1 MENLIWIMVL
11 VIALLIVDIIMLRQ
25 RVYKLQEQLNEA
37 LKRQVALKEQVVK
50 LADNVLKSAE
60 YIKTLTNN
68 VKRIVDV
75 VHSRIIGNNSK

>member
-1 MENLIWIMVL
+1 MENLIWIIVL

-37 LKRQVALKEQVVK
+37 LKSQANLKQQVIK
-50 LADNVLKSAE
+50 LADSVLKSAE
-60 YIKTLTNN
+60 HIKVLSNN

-75 VHSRIIGNNSK
+75 LHSRIIGNNGK

>member
-1 MENLIWIMVL
+1 MENLIWIIVL

-37 LKRQVALKEQVVK
+37 LKNQANLKQQVIK

-60 YIKTLTNN
+60 HIKTLTDNF
-68 VKRIVDV
+68 KRIVDV
-75 VHSRIIGNNSK
+75 LHSRIISNDGK

>member
-37 LKRQVALKEQVVK
+37 LKNQANLKQQVIK
-50 LADNVLKSAE
+50 LANNVLKSAE
-60 YIKTLTNN
+60 HIKVLTDN
-68 VKRIVDV
+68 VKRVVDV
-75 VHSRIIGNNSK
+75 LHSRIIGNNGK

>member
-37 LKRQVALKEQVVK
+37 LKSQANLKQQVIK
-50 LADNVLKSAE
+50 LADSVLKSAE
-60 YIKTLTNN
+60 HIKVLSNN

-75 VHSRIIGNNSK
+75 VHEHIIGSNGK

>member
-1 MENLIWIMVL
+1 MENLIWIIVL

-37 LKRQVALKEQVVK
+37 LKSQANLKQQVIK
-50 LADNVLKSAE
+50 LADSVLKSAE
-60 YIKTLTNN
+60 HIKVLSNN

-75 VHSRIIGNNSK
+75 VHEHIIGSNGK

>member
-37 LKRQVALKEQVVK
+37 LKNQANLKQQVIK

-60 YIKTLTNN
+60 YIKVLTDN
-68 VKRIVDV
+68 VKRVVDV
-75 VHSRIIGNNSK
+75 FHSRIIGNNGK

>member
-1 MENLIWIMVL
+1 MENLIWIMLL
-11 VIALLIVDIIMLRQ
+11 VIALLIVDIVMLRQ

-37 LKRQVALKEQVVK
+37 IKIQVNLKQQVIK

-60 YIKTLTNN
+60 HIKTLTDN

-75 VHSRIIGNNSK
+75 LHSRIISNNGK

>member
-11 VIALLIVDIIMLRQ
+11 VIALPIVDIIMLRQ

-50 LADNVLKSAE
+50 LADNALKSAE
-60 YIKTLTNN
+60 HIKTLTDN

-75 VHSRIIGNNSK
+75 VHSRIIDNNGK

>member
-1 MENLIWIMVL
+1 MENLIWIIVL

-37 LKRQVALKEQVVK
+37 LKSQANLKQQVIK
-50 LADNVLKSAE
+50 LANNVLKSAE
-60 YIKTLTNN
+60 HIKTLSDN

-75 VHSRIIGNNSK
+75 VHEHIIGNNGK

>member
-37 LKRQVALKEQVVK
+37 LKNQANLKQQVIK

-60 YIKTLTNN
+60 HIKVLTDN
-68 VKRIVDV
+68 VKRVVDV
-75 VHSRIIGNNSK
+75 LHSRIIGNNGK

>member
-1 MENLIWIMVL
+1 MENLIWIIVL

-37 LKRQVALKEQVVK
+37 LKSQANLKQQVIK
-50 LADNVLKSAE
+50 LADSVLKSAE
-60 YIKTLTNN
+60 HIKVLSNN

-75 VHSRIIGNNSK
+75 AHEHIIGSNGK

>member
-1 MENLIWIMVL
+1 MENLIWIIVL

-37 LKRQVALKEQVVK
+37 LKRQIALKEQVVK
-50 LADNVLKSAE
+50 LANNVLKSAE
-60 YIKTLTNN
+60 HINTLTDN

-75 VHSRIIGNNSK
+75 LHSRIIGNNGK